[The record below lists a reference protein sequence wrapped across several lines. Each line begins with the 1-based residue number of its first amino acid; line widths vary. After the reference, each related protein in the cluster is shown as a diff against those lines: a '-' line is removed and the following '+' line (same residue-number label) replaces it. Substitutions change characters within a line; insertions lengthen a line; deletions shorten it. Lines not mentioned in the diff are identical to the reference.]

1 MCVCMY
7 VCMYVLRMVTVNG
20 IKNVILHSYKS
31 SLSRVIDQ
39 SL

>member
-1 MCVCMY
+1 MY
-7 VCMYVLRMVTVNG
+7 VCMYVRMVTVNG
-20 IKNVILHSYKS
+20 TKNVILHSYKS